1 LVAISLEMRSD
12 RGGGDCSTKVAA
24 GSSSKE
30 RHYTR
35 ALAKPSPDE
44 PSPIE
49 TSIGFVGT
57 REYHSRGAAGDFAQW
72 VSWFAVRSALKGA
85 TLRI

>member
-1 LVAISLEMRSD
+1 MRSD
-12 RGGGDCSTKVAA
+12 RGDGDCSTKVAA

-30 RHYTR
+30 RHYAR
-35 ALAKPSPDE
+35 ALAKRALTKPSPN
-44 PSPIE
+44 E
-49 TSIGFVGT
+49 TSIGFVGR